1 MRALI
6 AAAHPVTQVELATLV
21 GVSQPRVSQVLKRL
35 AEASV
40 VASTGAGYIG
50 RRSQLIDLYIDNHR
64 PSSVVPEMPW
74 YSLRPMRDQ
83 IDQLCSYANSSSV
96 RIAVSADLAPDLVAP
111 WRHPTLTVAYT
122 DRPLDL
128 SAAGFVRAEGRVDAT
143 AVVRH
148 TADTTLLAAFEP
160 WPRIVDGVPLADP
173 VQQIWDLHDLGGVD
187 RVEAADRLRATML
200 ESTDAGDS

>member
-1 MRALI
+1 MEQPPRCSS
-6 AAAHPVTQVELATLV
+6 HP
-21 GVSQPRVSQVLKRL
+21 GP
-35 AEASV
+35 V
-40 VASTGAGYIG
+40 V
-50 RRSQLIDLYIDNHR
+50 
-64 PSSVVPEMPW
+64 
-74 YSLRPMRDQ
+74 
-83 IDQLCSYANSSSV
+83 
-96 RIAVSADLAPDLVAP
+96 
-111 WRHPTLTVAYT
+111 YT

-187 RVEAADRLRATML
+187 RIEAADRLRATML
-200 ESTDAGDS
+200 VGIDGADS